1 LNTRWKRF
9 AWAAGALLVL
19 LGPSP
24 ARAIARRKDAVF
36 SFGSPACVTGM
47 IQGVVYDLPPGTRML
62 PTFEAMKPV
71 GALCT
76 FTLNVPTRS
85 WIEGIPGVSSRIEW
99 FAIDYHADFWVE
111 VPGSYMFTLDSDD
124 GSVLYVDG
132 RLIVDDDGVHST
144 QHAGGRA
151 RLATGMH
158 HLRVSYFQGPRWEV
172 ALVLN
177 VAPPHGQWK
186 IFDIRDYRMP
196 AKGKAPAP
204 TGEDDQQRPILRRAE
219 TAHDP
224 LAQQLFERP
233 AMAALE
239 ASPRPHVFAF
249 RVSALRFRPGPS
261 GSQYSIA
268 VEVPGSSVKITQG
281 ADLKCRLHIVI
292 LVLIKDAEGQV
303 VEKVSQNFPFEIPDG
318 RLAAFEAGSFSY
330 TRAVTLPPGRYTLE
344 AAVAD
349 READQASVRTL
360 QFENPE
366 YGGVAVSDLL
376 LVKKLEEVKG
386 QTDAADPLEYGG
398 KRAMPELGGT
408 VRASAHPFIYFMVY
422 PDAAVD
428 AKPHMEV
435 EVSLGDHLV
444 ASQTAELPAPDA
456 SGAIPM
462 SIATVT
468 DPGKYAIK
476 IAIQQGTQ
484 RVERHLTYS
493 VTAP

>member
-1 LNTRWKRF
+1 
-9 AWAAGALLVL
+9 
-19 LGPSP
+19 
-24 ARAIARRKDAVF
+24 
-36 SFGSPACVTGM
+36 M
-47 IQGVVYDLPPGTRML
+47 IQGVVYDLPPGTREL
-62 PTFEAMKPV
+62 PIFEAMKPV
-71 GALCT
+71 SALCT

-111 VPGSYMFTLDSDD
+111 EPGSYMFTLDSDD
-124 GSVLYVDG
+124 GSVLYIDG
-132 RLIVDDDGVHST
+132 RLIVDDDGVHAT

-151 RLATGMH
+151 KLVTGMH

-177 VAPPHGQWK
+177 VAPPHGKWA

-196 AKGKAPAP
+196 MKGGALMP
-204 TGEDDQQRPILRRAE
+204 TNEDDQQRPILRRAE
-219 TAHDP
+219 SAHDP
-224 LAQQLFERP
+224 LAQQLYERP
-233 AMAALE
+233 AMAALQ
-239 ASPRPHVFAF
+239 ASPRPRAFGF
-249 RVSALRFRPGPS
+249 RVSAFRFRPGYL

-268 VEVPGSSVKITQG
+268 VEVPGAGIKITQG
-281 ADLKCRLHIVI
+281 ADQTCRLHIVM
-292 LVLIKDAEGQV
+292 LVLIRDAEGHV
-303 VEKVSQNFPFEIPDG
+303 VEKMSQDFPFEIPDG

-330 TRAVTLPPGRYTLE
+330 TRAITMPPGRYTLE

-349 READQASVRTL
+349 REANQASVRSM

-366 YGGVAVSDLL
+366 YGGVALSDLL
-376 LVKKLEEVKG
+376 LVKKLEDVSG
-386 QTDAADPLEYGG
+386 PMDAADPLEYGG
-398 KRAMPELGGT
+398 KRALPELGGS
-408 VRASAHPFIYFMVY
+408 VRASARPFIYFMVY
-422 PDAAVD
+422 PDATVD

-435 EVSLGDHLV
+435 EFSLGDRV
-444 ASQTAELPAPDA
+444 IASQTPDLPAPDA

-468 DPGKYAIK
+468 EPGKYAIK
-476 IAIQQGTQ
+476 IAVQQGSQ